1 VLRVLDETSLRDVA
15 MTDEYF
21 PVFLA
26 DMLAPVGEHDEA
38 LQWIESAVGWGFT
51 NHVYLEHHD
60 RFVEPLRAASRFG
73 VLMDA
78 ARRKQAEIAS
88 SLEDVR
94 IPSDPSGAN

>member
-1 VLRVLDETSLRDVA
+1 
-15 MTDEYF
+15 
-21 PVFLA
+21 
-26 DMLAPVGEHDEA
+26 MLAPVGEHDEA

-60 RFVEPLRAASRFG
+60 RFVEPLRAAPQFR

-88 SLEDVR
+88 SLA
-94 IPSDPSGAN
+94 GARAAADWQREAS